1 MKERKK
7 KYDGCGA
14 KERATKVK
22 KETTTRKVDL
32 SEKRDSATESTNEK
46 HDDKG
51 RDDARLKE
59 CMKTVKRMLRGD
71 KENLAKL
78 GKHELMAFYDTRF
91 KSENDS
97 KGALMIVFGDTLNM
111 GKENTIMVVSCGNV
125 LLKKCVYGYAVDG
138 NGDASIGR
146 VDKKPV
152 TMEDGKVLVKAYEKF
167 MGNVKKKCQME
178 DKVKRN

>member
-1 MKERKK
+1 MKAKK
-7 KYDGCGA
+7 VTKGKADKPA
-14 KERATKVK
+14 KVK
-22 KETTTRKVDL
+22 KVEEPSFTGEGKSTDNGVTDEKAQEKARMKEVMQAARKL
-32 SEKRDSATESTNEK
+32 
-46 HDDKG
+46 
-51 RDDARLKE
+51 LK
-59 CMKTVKRMLRGD
+59 GD

-97 KGALMIVFGDTLNM
+97 NGALMIVFGDTLNM
-111 GKENTIMVVSCGNV
+111 GKEDTIMVVSCGNV
-125 LLKKCVYGYAVDG
+125 LLKKCVYGYAVGG
-138 NGDASIGR
+138 NGNASIGR

-167 MGNVKKKCQME
+167 MGNVKKKGHRE